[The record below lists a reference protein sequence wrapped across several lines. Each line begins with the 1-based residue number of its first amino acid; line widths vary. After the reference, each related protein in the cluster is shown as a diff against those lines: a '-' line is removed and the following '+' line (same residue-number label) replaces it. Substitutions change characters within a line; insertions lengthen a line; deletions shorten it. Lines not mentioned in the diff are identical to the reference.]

1 LHLASKQRKQ
11 SVLSRRTFTL
21 GLITHAAGF
30 LPGELHAQE
39 GMFLTEA
46 TAPASVFP
54 QATTFERTVVPATP
68 ELRAQIQA
76 QLGTLRPS
84 LWETE
89 YIIFTAKQRERLLGY
104 GVIVEEIGKSRPI
117 TFIVGVRPDG
127 KVAEVAVMAY
137 REPYGGEVRQARFLA
152 QYTGKT
158 LRDPLLPY
166 RDIHNITGAT
176 LSCQS
181 IGQGVRKALALVQV
195 LFPKE
200 QGS

>member
-1 LHLASKQRKQ
+1 M
-11 SVLSRRTFTL
+11 LSRRTFAL
-21 GLITHAAGF
+21 ALITQATGL

-39 GMFLTEA
+39 GRFLTEA
-46 TAPASVFP
+46 TAPAAVFP
-54 QATTFERTVVPATP
+54 QATTFERTVVPSTP
-68 ELRAQIQA
+68 ELRAHMQT

-84 LWETE
+84 LWEPE
-89 YIIFTAKQRERLLGY
+89 YIIFTAKQRAMLLGY
-104 GVIVEEIGKSRPI
+104 GVIVEEIGKSLPI

-137 REPYGGEVRQARFLA
+137 REPYGGEVRYPRFLV

-181 IGQGVRKALALVQV
+181 IGQGVRKALALVHV
-195 LFPKE
+195 LFPQE
-200 QGS
+200 RGS

>member
-1 LHLASKQRKQ
+1 M
-11 SVLSRRTFTL
+11 LSRRTFAL
-21 GLITHAAGF
+21 GLMTQAAGL

-46 TAPASVFP
+46 TAPAAVFP
-54 QATTFERTVVPATP
+54 QATAFARTVVPSTP
-68 ELRAQIQA
+68 ELRAQMQT

-84 LWETE
+84 LWEAE
-89 YIIFTAKQRERLLGY
+89 YIIFTAMQRETLLGY
-104 GVIVEEIGKSRPI
+104 GVIVEEIGKSLPI
-117 TFIVGVRPDG
+117 TFMVGVRPDG

-137 REPYGGEVRQARFLA
+137 REPYGGEVRYPRFLA
-152 QYTGKT
+152 QYAGKT
-158 LRDPLLPY
+158 LRDLLLPY

-181 IGQGVRKALALVQV
+181 IGQGVRKALALVHV

-200 QGS
+200 RGS

>member
-1 LHLASKQRKQ
+1 
-11 SVLSRRTFTL
+11 VLSRRLFAL
-21 GLITHAAGF
+21 GLMTQAAGL
-30 LPGELHAQE
+30 LPGELYAQE
-39 GMFLTEA
+39 GRFLTEA
-46 TAPASVFP
+46 AAPAAIFP
-54 QATTFERTVVPATP
+54 QATTFERTVVPSTP
-68 ELRAQIQA
+68 ELRAQMQT

-84 LWETE
+84 LWEAE
-89 YIIFTAKQRERLLGY
+89 YIIFTAKQREMLLGY
-104 GVIVEEIGKSRPI
+104 GVIVEEIGKSLPI

-137 REPYGGEVRQARFLA
+137 REPYGGEVRYPRFLV
-152 QYTGKT
+152 QYAGKT

-181 IGQGVRKALALVQV
+181 IGQGVRKALALVHV

-200 QGS
+200 RGS